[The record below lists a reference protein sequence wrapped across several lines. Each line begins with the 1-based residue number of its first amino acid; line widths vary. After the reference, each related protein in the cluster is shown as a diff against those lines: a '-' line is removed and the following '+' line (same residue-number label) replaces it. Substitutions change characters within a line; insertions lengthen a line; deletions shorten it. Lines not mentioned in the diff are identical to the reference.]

1 MMRLMLPTRLALSK
15 LCDLESVNCSFE
27 FWCLGLKMFLEGNLI
42 AMHHFSACEPVPT
55 MEMCNIQVQHLNSVV
70 GC

>member
-1 MMRLMLPTRLALSK
+1 
-15 LCDLESVNCSFE
+15 
-27 FWCLGLKMFLEGNLI
+27 MFLEGNLI